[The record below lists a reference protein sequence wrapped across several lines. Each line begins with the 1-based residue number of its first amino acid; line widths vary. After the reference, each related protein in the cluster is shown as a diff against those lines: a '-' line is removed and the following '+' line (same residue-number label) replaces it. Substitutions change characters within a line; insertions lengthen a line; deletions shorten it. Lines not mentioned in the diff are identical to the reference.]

1 MSDNTLENNKKI
13 NRRAFVRNTVLLSG
27 SVALLPSLLTS
38 CKDDNDEPG
47 ITYTG
52 NFGFREGVASF
63 DPSATN
69 VIIWTRYTNADNE
82 TGDANLRWEVAEA
95 NTFATLVASGTAT
108 VGPATDYTAVVDVP
122 GLAANKKYYYR
133 FRSERTKVESV
144 VGETKTLPTGAQAS
158 SVKLAVVSCANFQA
172 GLFNVYGAVAAS
184 DADAVV
190 HLGDYI
196 YEYGA
201 GGYGTNPATASL
213 NRAHLPATEILS
225 LSDYRTRYRQYR
237 SDKQLQRAHQLK
249 PFICVWDDHEYTND
263 AYTTGAENHQP
274 ATEGTFEDRRR
285 AANQAWFEYLP
296 ARVADKTKIYR
307 RFEFGNLVNLLML
320 DTRIV
325 GRDKQLS
332 LGSYFTGPN
341 NSFNVTAFGQAW
353 RNPDRSLLGNDQ
365 RTWLASALGSS
376 SANWQV
382 LGSQVLMGKMY
393 IPVELLPIVARLAAG
408 PTPALLAEYSTLAT
422 ELSAIKVRV
431 LRSDPTLTAT
441 ERARVTTVLPYN
453 LDAWDGYPAERDK
466 VYAAAGSKKLISLA
480 GDTHNAWHNDL
491 TAASGQRVGAEF
503 ACPSVSSPGF
513 EGLLAGN
520 ATAIQGFEQ
529 SNQLLIDDL
538 QYLDASKRGYVLA
551 TFTTTNATAE
561 YRYVAGLDTEN
572 ATATTG
578 KTVVEA

>member
-1 MSDNTLENNKKI
+1 MSENNKKI
-13 NRRAFVRNTVLLSG
+13 NRREFVRNTVLLSG
-27 SVALLPSLLTS
+27 GVALLPALLTS
-38 CKDDNDEPG
+38 CKDDSDDPG
-47 ITYTG
+47 INYTG

-63 DPSATN
+63 DPSASN
-69 VIIWTRYTNADNE
+69 VILWTRYTNADNE
-82 TGDANLRWEVAEA
+82 TGDATLRWEVAESNA
-95 NTFATLVASGTAT
+95 FNPLVASGTVAA
-108 VGPATDYTAVVDVP
+108 PAAADYTAVVDVP

-133 FRSERTKVESV
+133 FRSERTKAESV
-144 VGETKTLPTGAQAS
+144 VGETKTLPTGSQAS

-201 GGYGTNPATASL
+201 GGYGTTPATTGL
-213 NRAHLPATEILS
+213 NRAHLPANEIVS

-249 PFICVWDDHEYTND
+249 PFICVWDDHEYANN

-274 ATEGTFEDRRR
+274 ATEGSFEDRKR

-332 LGSYFTGPN
+332 LADYYTSTGT
-341 NSFNVTAFGQAW
+341 FNAPAFGTAW
-353 RNPDRSLLGNDQ
+353 QNPGRSMLGSDQ
-365 RTWLASALGSS
+365 RAWLTNALSSS
-376 SANWQV
+376 SAQWQV

-393 IPVELLPIVARLAAG
+393 IPVELLSLVAQLAAG
-408 PTPALLAEYSTLAT
+408 PTPALLAQYSTLAT
-422 ELSAIKVRV
+422 QLSTIKARI
-431 LRSDPTLTAT
+431 LAGDPTVTAT
-441 ERARVTTVLPYN
+441 ERARVSTVLPYN
-453 LDAWDGYPAERDK
+453 LDSWDGYPAERER
-466 VYAAAGSKKLISLA
+466 VYAAAAGKKLISVA
-480 GDTHNAWHNDL
+480 GDTHNAWHSDL
-491 TAASGQRVGAEF
+491 TTATGQRAGAEF
-503 ACPSVSSPGF
+503 ACSSVSSPGF
-513 EGLLAGN
+513 ESLLASN
-520 ATAIQGFEQ
+520 AAIQGFEQ

-538 QYLDASKRGYVLA
+538 QYLDASRRGYVLA
-551 TFTTTNATAE
+551 EFTASTATAE

-572 ATATTG
+572 TTTTTG
-578 KTVVEA
+578 KTVTER

>member
-1 MSDNTLENNKKI
+1 MSENNKKI
-13 NRRAFVRNTVLLSG
+13 NRRDFVRNTVLLSG
-27 SVALLPSLLTS
+27 GVALLPSLLTS
-38 CKDDNDEPG
+38 CNDDNDDPSVD
-47 ITYTG
+47 YTG
-52 NFGFREGVASF
+52 NFGFKEGVASF

-69 VIIWTRYTNADNE
+69 VILWTRYTNADNE
-82 TGDANLRWEVAEA
+82 SGDASLRWEVAESSA
-95 NTFATLVASGTAT
+95 FSSLVASGTVVA
-108 VGPATDYTAVVDVP
+108 PATADYTAVVDVP

-133 FRSERTKVESV
+133 FRSEGTKAESV

-201 GGYGTNPATASL
+201 GGYGTNATTASL
-213 NRAHLPATEILS
+213 NRAHQPATEIIS

-274 ATEGTFEDRRR
+274 NEGTFEDRKR

-332 LGSYFTGPN
+332 LASYFTAPGN
-341 NSFNVTAFGQAW
+341 TFNAAAFANDWQKA
-353 RNPDRSLLGNDQ
+353 DRSMLGFDQ
-365 RTWLASALGSS
+365 RTWLATALGSS
-376 SANWQV
+376 SASWQV

-393 IPVELLPIVARLAAG
+393 IPVELLTVVAQLAAG
-408 PTPALLAEYSTLAT
+408 PTLALLAQYSALAT
-422 ELSAIKVRV
+422 QLSAIKARV
-431 LRSDPTLTAT
+431 LQNDPTLTAA

-453 LDAWDGYPAERDK
+453 LDSWDGYPAERER
-466 VYAAAGSKKLISLA
+466 VYAAATGKKLIALA
-480 GDTHNAWHNDL
+480 GDTHNAWHSGL
-491 TAASGQRVGAEF
+491 TTNTGQRVGAEF
-503 ACPSVSSPGF
+503 ACSSVSSPGL

-520 ATAIQGFEQ
+520 TAAIQGFEQ

-538 QYLDASKRGYVLA
+538 EYLDASRRGYVLA
-551 TFTTTNATAE
+551 TFTASNATAE
-561 YRYVAGLDTEN
+561 YHYVAGLDTEN
-572 ATATTG
+572 AVTTIG
-578 KTVVEA
+578 KKVVEA